1 MWLLCVRLHRVSKK
15 LSSCTGETWRL
26 ACWPRNHHST
36 RTLRMKGGSLLL
48 QALLCLYYL
57 LLVLLDGTSDLSI
70 WVVMIS
76 H

>member
-1 MWLLCVRLHRVSKK
+1 
-15 LSSCTGETWRL
+15 
-26 ACWPRNHHST
+26 
-36 RTLRMKGGSLLL
+36 MKGGSLLL